1 MHSKIL
7 IMTILFSTAILAN
20 IKNYTLVVTR
30 GDIKVDGVTYRDKV
44 LVNGTT
50 PGPRLEFTNG
60 DTARIT
66 VVNKTDKNTLIH
78 WHGLLIKNDQ
88 DGVPYVNSMPIPPK
102 TTKIYKFD
110 LIQSGTYWYHSHVMY
125 QEEDGLY
132 GSFIIKKKVEENLP
146 EKTIIL
152 SDLTSEKG
160 EDIQRNI
167 KKDGEYYGVKK
178 GTVQS
183 WLKAFQTNNA
193 GTKIRNSLQRMEGM
207 DYADIY
213 YEKFIANGEPSVS
226 YFTANEGSRVKLR
239 IINGSATSIYKL
251 TFAGEYFEVV
261 GADGLDVEPVKVKV
275 LPMSVAETY
284 DVIVDLQKDKKL
296 EVRATSLDNTG
307 FASIFLGQGVKHFAP
322 NMPWE
327 HPISIS
333 MGEMM
338 GMDSMGLFS
347 GIAMNYRNEF
357 SDIGSEIKYTESEYT
372 PPLKKQLNPMM
383 MKMDHEMGNLDQKME
398 HEMMKMDQMVPKP
411 SKRIMNRTKETRND
425 NLISKG
431 FYKELRYD
439 LLKTDKPIEV
449 EKGKVLRTINFTLN
463 GNMENYIWSINGVPL
478 GPDTYI
484 NIKKGQRVR
493 FVMNNT
499 TMMNHPMHLHGHF
512 FRVMTS
518 QGKNSVLKHTVNVA
532 PLEQTVIEFDANEE
546 KDWFFH
552 CHILYHMMGGM
563 TRTVRYE
570 NDPADKELAK
580 AREESEEFN
589 FANAYFLRSKNLV
602 HSNYARTE
610 TSFFSSY
617 YSYDFDI
624 IGNYNTDIEG
634 EVHISRLL
642 TRYLSPY
649 IGGKTE
655 GETGS
660 FKSTLTTGFTWV
672 LPLNISIDLKY
683 QPDLEKEFEL
693 EFENEIQLTSKL
705 QLNFEYS
712 STRNYYTEL
721 EYRQT
726 KNLSLT
732 GNYNRTYDSWG
743 LGLGYTY

>member
-7 IMTILFSTAILAN
+7 IFTLLFSTAILAN

-44 LVNGTT
+44 LVNGST

-102 TTKIYKFD
+102 STKIYKLD

-132 GSFIIKKKVEENLP
+132 GSFIIKKKVEPNLP

-213 YEKFIANGEPSVS
+213 YEKFIANGESSVS
-226 YFTANEGSRVKLR
+226 YFNDDEERRVKLR

-261 GADGLDVEPVKVKV
+261 AADGLDVEPVKVKI
-275 LPMSVAETY
+275 LPMSVAESY
-284 DVIVDLQKDKKL
+284 DVIVNLQKGKKL

-307 FASIFLGQGVKHFAP
+307 FASIFLGKGTKHFAP
-322 NMPWE
+322 KMPWE

-338 GMDSMGLFS
+338 GMDSMGLFG

-357 SDIGSEIKYTESEYT
+357 SDIGSEIKYTESEYS
-372 PPLKKQLNPMM
+372 PPSKKQLNPMM
-383 MKMDHEMGNLDQKME
+383 MKMDHEVENSDQKMD
-398 HEMMKMDQMVPKP
+398 HEMMTMDQVVPKP
-411 SKRIMNRTKETRND
+411 SKRIMNRTKEIRND
-425 NLISKG
+425 NIISKR

-439 LLKTDKPIEV
+439 LLKTEKPIEV
-449 EKGKVLRTINFTLN
+449 EKGKILRTINFTLN
-463 GNMENYIWSINGVPL
+463 GNMENYIWSINGIPL
-478 GPDTYI
+478 GPKTFI
-484 NIKKGQRVR
+484 KIKKGQRVR

-518 QGKNSVLKHTVNVA
+518 QGKHSVLKHTVNVA

-563 TRTVRYE
+563 TRIVRYE
-570 NDPADKELAK
+570 NDPADKELEK

-589 FANAYFLRSKNLV
+589 FANAYFLRSKNLIN
-602 HSNYARTE
+602 SNYARTE
-610 TSFFSSY
+610 SSFFSSY

-624 IGNYNTDIEG
+624 IGNYDTDIEG
-634 EVHISRLL
+634 EVHVSRLL

-649 IGGKTE
+649 IGAKTE
-655 GETGS
+655 GEMGR

-683 QPDLEKEFEL
+683 QPDFEKKFEL

-721 EYRQT
+721 EYRKT

-732 GNYNRTYDSWG
+732 GNYNRSYDSWG
-743 LGLGYTY
+743 IGLGYTY